1 VHVSI
6 DDLDVGYTSL
16 SHLSTL
22 PVRALKIDRRFV
34 TNLLTNPVDEI
45 LVRNVI
51 HLARDLDLVSIAEG
65 VESPEVWARL
75 AELGCRE
82 IQGYTPPPLPPAA
95 LDAWLDDWRLSQE
108 NYAATAS

>member
-1 VHVSI
+1 LSA
-6 DDLDVGYTSL
+6 TSF
-16 SHLSTL
+16 TW
-22 PVRALKIDRRFV
+22 
-34 TNLLTNPVDEI
+34 
-45 LVRNVI
+45 
-51 HLARDLDLVSIAEG
+51 LADLDLVSIAEG

-82 IQGYTPPPLPPAA
+82 IQGYVLTPPPPPLPPAA